1 MRLHSGGNA
10 SQTVRYVRI
19 IGHEPIKSQQESK
32 GSGFCGY
39 RLLAPLFDLSTNFLP
54 SRSANRS
61 TLTWFRAEY
70 TGQANADSSKYRRR
84 IKLSWR
90 CRRMQIENRNEFRNS
105 VACRRPRIR
114 SVVAHCDT
122 VSAYL
127 ERASSPFVSCCV
139 ASSRRNQ
146 TNIRRKASNLR
157 QRTRQ
162 IQTRFSSDG
171 SVFNVR
177 YVVDQSCVNC
187 ETVCIFRCG
196 TK

>member
-1 MRLHSGGNA
+1 M
-10 SQTVRYVRI
+10 V
-19 IGHEPIKSQQESK
+19 
-32 GSGFCGY
+32 
-39 RLLAPLFDLSTNFLP
+39 
-54 SRSANRS
+54 SA
-61 TLTWFRAEY
+61 ED

-127 ERASSPFVSCCV
+127 ERVSSRFVSCCV
-139 ASSRRNQ
+139 ASSQDASRR
-146 TNIRRKASNLR
+146 IFGGKLR
-157 QRTRQ
+157 IYEQQRTRQ

-177 YVVDQSCVNC
+177 YVVDRSCVI
-187 ETVCIFRCG
+187 EIVCIVHCG
-196 TK
+196 AK